1 MRNSLILSLA
11 FSTILG
17 FGLPALADFEDIGET
32 VEDDN
37 AGQLPFGYVRSV
49 DAFTH
54 GFSTANSL
62 GLAAEYATARGYF
75 NDAVR
80 ICKMALSKNDDDLDI
95 HKAYAE
101 ALEGKL
107 GQQKDKDPELMHEC
121 VREWL
126 IVLRTERGPEKGL
139 NAKNGLGLPGVNKLY
154 EDEEHSMVAKVHL
167 KTLVGSLPKRKE
179 TNDQYM
185 LRTCGPAALNVSGKI
200 LNKPTR
206 PTQPAPKAPADPLLW
221 MQQ

>member
-1 MRNSLILSLA
+1 MRNPLLLLVA
-11 FSTILG
+11 LG
-17 FGLPALADFEDIGET
+17 AITVSALPAFADFEDIGDT
-32 VEDDN
+32 VESEN
-37 AGQLPFGYVRSV
+37 AAELPFGYVRSV

-54 GFSTANSL
+54 GFATANSL
-62 GLAAEYATARGYF
+62 GLAAEYASARGYF

-107 GQQKDKDPELMHEC
+107 GQQRDKDPDLMHEC

-139 NAKNGLGLPGVNKLY
+139 NGKNGLGLPGVNKLY

-167 KTLVGSLPKRKE
+167 KSLVGSLPKRKE

-200 LNKPTR
+200 LNR
-206 PTQPAPKAPADPLLW
+206 PARPVERAPKSSSDPLLW